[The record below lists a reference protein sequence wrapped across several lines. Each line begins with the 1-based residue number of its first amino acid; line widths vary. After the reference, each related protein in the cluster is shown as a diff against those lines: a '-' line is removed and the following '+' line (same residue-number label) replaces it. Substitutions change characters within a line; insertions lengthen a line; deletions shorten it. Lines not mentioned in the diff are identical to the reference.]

1 MYRDKHCVY
10 GVYRKYTTNKYC
22 GIIRVRGN
30 MDKAKRTKIIDI
42 VLNVVTA
49 IIVVI
54 VLAVGISSIVNAN
67 VGYNS
72 IFGVAG
78 ISVQSDSMK
87 GDKKDNFKEG
97 DLIYIDIIKTDQEKQ
112 EKIKEGDIITFW
124 DTIEGKRAL
133 NTHRVVG
140 IGDSGDTIYYTT
152 HGDNNPEGVQE
163 YIAISEVVG
172 KFNGTILKGMGNVTD
187 FFNGPVGFGIF
198 VIGPSILLVIYAGFC
213 VFKAFKSYNKEKLD
227 TIIESIADE
236 SKELSDEEIER
247 LYRERIAARE
257 NSSVSIDE
265 GASAD
270 TEAVNDDTASVN
282 SDVDEPK
289 DNVQDVTDSES
300 DNK

>member
-1 MYRDKHCVY
+1 
-10 GVYRKYTTNKYC
+10 
-22 GIIRVRGN
+22 

-42 VLNVVTA
+42 VLNIVTA

-72 IFGVAG
+72 VFGVAG

-87 GDKKDNFKEG
+87 GDKKDNFKKG
-97 DLIYIDIIKTDQEKQ
+97 DLIYIEILKTDKDKQ

-172 KFNGTILKGMGNVTD
+172 RFNGTILEGMGNVTD
-187 FFNGPVGFGIF
+187 FFNGQVGFGIF
-198 VIGPSILLVIYAGFC
+198 VIGPSILLVIYAGYC
-213 VFKAFKSYNKEKLD
+213 VFKAFKSYNKEKID
-227 TIIESIADE
+227 TIVESIADE
-236 SKELSDEEIER
+236 NKELSDEELER
-247 LYRERIAARE
+247 LYLERIAARE
-257 NSSVSIDE
+257 RVSESAADGVSGDNGDADAHSDNIDI
-265 GASAD
+265 
-270 TEAVNDDTASVN
+270 ASVN
-282 SDVDEPK
+282 SDIDEPK
-289 DNVQDVTDSES
+289 SNAHDVTDSDS
-300 DNK
+300 NNK

>member
-1 MYRDKHCVY
+1 
-10 GVYRKYTTNKYC
+10 
-22 GIIRVRGN
+22 

-72 IFGVAG
+72 VFGVAG

-87 GDKKDNFKEG
+87 GDNKDNFKKG
-97 DLIYIDIIKTDQEKQ
+97 DLIYIDIIKTDKEKQ

-124 DTIEGKRAL
+124 DTIEGKRVL

-152 HGDNNPEGVQE
+152 HGDNNPDGMQE
-163 YIAISEVVG
+163 FIAITEVVG
-172 KFNGTILKGMGNVTD
+172 RFNGTILKGMGNVTD
-187 FFNGPVGFGIF
+187 FFNGQVGFGIF
-198 VIGPSILLVIYAGFC
+198 VIGPSILLVIYAGYC
-213 VFKAFKSYNKEKLD
+213 VFKAFKSYNKEKID

-236 SKELSDEEIER
+236 NKELSDEELER
-247 LYRERIAARE
+247 LYLERIAARE
-257 NSSVSIDE
+257 KGNATSDEATAENNNKSVD
-265 GASAD
+265 
-270 TEAVNDDTASVN
+270 N
-282 SDVDEPK
+282 DVDCDT
-289 DNVQDVTDSES
+289 DNQAQ
-300 DNK
+300 

>member
-1 MYRDKHCVY
+1 
-10 GVYRKYTTNKYC
+10 
-22 GIIRVRGN
+22 

-42 VLNVVTA
+42 VLNIVTA

-87 GDKKDNFKEG
+87 GDKKDNFKKG
-97 DLIYIDIIKTDQEKQ
+97 DLIYIEILKTDKDKQ

-133 NTHRVVG
+133 NTHRVIG
-140 IGDSGDTIYYTT
+140 IGNSGDTIYYTT
-152 HGDNNPEGVQE
+152 HGDNNPEGMQE

-172 KFNGTILKGMGNVTD
+172 RFNGTILKGMGNVTD
-187 FFNGPVGFGIF
+187 FFNGQVGFGIF
-198 VIGPSILLVIYAGFC
+198 VIGPSILLVIYAGYC
-213 VFKAFKSYNKEKLD
+213 VFKAFKSYNKEKLE

-236 SKELSDEEIER
+236 NKELSDEELER
-247 LYRERIAARE
+247 LYLERIATRE
-257 NSSVSIDE
+257 KCNAASDE
-265 GASAD
+265 TATGNDSTSAD
-270 TEAVNDDTASVN
+270 NN
-282 SDVDEPK
+282 VDA
-289 DNVQDVTDSES
+289 DTDSES
-300 DNK
+300 LNK

>member
-1 MYRDKHCVY
+1 
-10 GVYRKYTTNKYC
+10 
-22 GIIRVRGN
+22 

-72 IFGVAG
+72 VFGVAG

-87 GDKKDNFKEG
+87 GDNKDNFKKG
-97 DLIYIDIIKTDQEKQ
+97 DLIYIDIIKTDKEKQ

-124 DTIEGKRAL
+124 DTIEGKRVL

-152 HGDNNPEGVQE
+152 HGDNNPEYMQE
-163 YIAISEVVG
+163 FIAITEVVG

-187 FFNGPVGFGIF
+187 FFNGQVGFGIF
-198 VIGPSILLVIYAGFC
+198 VIGPSILLVIYAGYC
-213 VFKAFKSYNKEKLD
+213 VFKAFKSYNKEKID

-236 SKELSDEEIER
+236 NKELSDEELER
-247 LYRERIAARE
+247 LYLERIATRE
-257 NSSVSIDE
+257 SITGSTSDE
-265 GASAD
+265 TATENDSTSAD
-270 TEAVNDDTASVN
+270 N
-282 SDVDEPK
+282 DVDG
-289 DNVQDVTDSES
+289 DTDSES
-300 DNK
+300 LNK

>member
-1 MYRDKHCVY
+1 
-10 GVYRKYTTNKYC
+10 
-22 GIIRVRGN
+22 

-72 IFGVAG
+72 VFGVAG

-87 GDKKDNFKEG
+87 GDKKDNFKKG
-97 DLIYIDIIKTDQEKQ
+97 DLIYIDIIKTDKEKQ

-124 DTIEGKRAL
+124 DTIEGKRVL

-152 HGDNNPEGVQE
+152 HGDNNPEYMQE
-163 YIAISEVVG
+163 FIAITEVVG
-172 KFNGTILKGMGNVTD
+172 RFNGTILKGMGNVTD
-187 FFNGPVGFGIF
+187 FFNGQVGFGIF
-198 VIGPSILLVIYAGFC
+198 VIGPSILLVIYAGYC
-213 VFKAFKSYNKEKLD
+213 VFKAFKSYNKEKID

-236 SKELSDEEIER
+236 NKELSDEELER
-247 LYRERIAARE
+247 LYLERIAARE
-257 NSSVSIDE
+257 SSTGLSSDE
-265 GASAD
+265 TATENDSTSAD
-270 TEAVNDDTASVN
+270 N
-282 SDVDEPK
+282 DVDG
-289 DNVQDVTDSES
+289 DTDSES
-300 DNK
+300 LNK